1 MWHPIKAL
9 PGQEIWMRA
18 WRALL
23 PEMHSACLKHR
34 GRACLTRGAC
44 ACVQDV
50 RLAQECVD
58 ARLTG
63 FPAWTINGRTL
74 SGEQTLDTLEAELA
88 KAPAAA
94 PALAGS

>member
-1 MWHPIKAL
+1 MSVGCMPDM
-9 PGQEIWMRA
+9 GMR
-18 WRALL
+18 
-23 PEMHSACLKHR
+23 M
-34 GRACLTRGAC
+34 CLTWQPVGGA
-44 ACVQDV
+44 QDV

-74 SGEQTLDTLEAELA
+74 SGEQTLDTLEAELS